1 MNPLPH
7 FCRQNLLLL
16 REQCYAATYDMLLS
30 QGRRPGLLMTG
41 IRSINTD
48 NNEQR
53 SDNLASMQDRAALAA
68 SKYPAPLLDTFRR
81 GSFLR

>member
-16 REQCYAATYDMLLS
+16 REQCYAATYETLLS
-30 QGRRPGLLMTG
+30 QGHRAGATMRAA
-41 IRSINTD
+41 RNINTD

-53 SDNLASMQDRAALAA
+53 SDNLASMQDRAALKAA
-68 SKYPAPLLDTFRR
+68 RYPAPLPERFMR
-81 GSFLR
+81 